1 MPVTNSFLISNN
13 CYYNKVNN
21 NFHFKMSSEA
31 KSQITSTEV
40 TVKEKETAYKVPSN
54 KTLVWRLGLELV
66 SIAVVGFMVLL
77 PYLFRGF
84 WFAKPQIRG
93 FFCDDEDIKHPYLP
107 ETVRFELF

>member
-1 MPVTNSFLISNN
+1 MSVNKFFITVYS
-13 CYYNKVNN
+13 CYYNKIKNI
-21 NFHFKMSSEA
+21 FYSKMSSDEP
-31 KSQITSTEV
+31 KNQIDSTEV
-40 TVKEKETAYKVPSN
+40 AIKETTYKVPSN

-107 ETVRFELF
+107 ETVRLDCN